1 MYARTWIADG
11 QNPIFAGRALFFFLK
26 VHRSAILEISVFF
39 SNLGGKGFQKST
51 KIDDF
56 PIVAMEVE
64 NSNFCKFYRPP
75 CCALAM
81 KPWTIFDNRCFLRL
95 CVQKAGPS
103 TALLDFFPYDFVIFT
118 RKKMI
123 FFADVFSNLIDRFEP
138 LGGPIAIRKW
148 LILEIEQTK

>member
-11 QNPIFAGRALFFFLK
+11 QNPIFTGRALFYFFK
-26 VHRSAILEISVFF
+26 SRSAILEISVFF
-39 SNLGGKGFQKST
+39 SNLGVKWWVFKSPP
-51 KIDDF
+51 KLMIF
-56 PIVAMEVE
+56 LIVAMEVE
-64 NSNFCKFYRPP
+64 NLNFCKFYRPP

-95 CVQKAGPS
+95 WVQKAGPS

-123 FFADVFSNLIDRFEP
+123 FLRMFSQI
-138 LGGPIAIRKW
+138 
-148 LILEIEQTK
+148 